1 MNLFFKPLFTLAT
14 VAVLFSASL
23 GLNAQ
28 QPDLTPATM
37 LPAVPEV
44 TYLPQTRKV
53 CVSEPKQNTRTIYAT
68 KCEEYC
74 LPRALPLFSLFGGH
88 KCDCDDGHCDVK
100 VRHKLVVKQV
110 EACETKQC
118 VLKEI
123 PCAKTLP

>member
-1 MNLFFKPLFTLAT
+1 MKPFVANLLT
-14 VAVLFSASL
+14 VATAAGLFLGSL

-28 QPDLTPATM
+28 QPDHPAITM
-37 LPAVPEV
+37 LPGTPEG
-44 TYLPQTRKV
+44 TCPPQTRKV
-53 CVSEPKQNTRTIYAT
+53 CVTEPKQNTRTVYAT

-74 LPRALPLFSLFGGH
+74 LPRAISLLSLFGGR

-123 PCAKTLP
+123 PVAK